1 MKFQKIQTLKT
12 YLKKYYLEFNSIL
25 ILTLS
30 FTTYTLVNFM
40 QNDDWVYYQNIN
52 NILSGNF
59 EWHYKTAPTFLTIR
73 IYF

>member
-59 EWHYKTAPTFLTIR
+59 
-73 IYF
+73 